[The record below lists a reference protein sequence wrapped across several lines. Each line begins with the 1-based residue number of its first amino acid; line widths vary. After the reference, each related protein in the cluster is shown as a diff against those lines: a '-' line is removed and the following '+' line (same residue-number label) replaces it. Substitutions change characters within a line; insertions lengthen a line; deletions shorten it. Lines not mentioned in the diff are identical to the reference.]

1 MIAEEWILIYMDNI
15 LIYLED
21 LAAYEER
28 MWRILTWLKE
38 KNLFLK
44 PEKYVFEI
52 EMVDFLEL
60 VISPRYIYM
69 DPVKG
74 EEDSYMAYSYK
85 HLRGLSFPWI

>member
-1 MIAEEWILIYMDNI
+1 
-15 LIYLED
+15 
-21 LAAYEER
+21 
-28 MWRILTWLKE
+28 
-38 KNLFLK
+38 
-44 PEKYVFEI
+44 
-52 EMVDFLEL
+52 MVDFLEL